1 MAKSLANFVV
11 GIGADVGGFK
21 DGMKEVNS
29 GLNGLRTSALT
40 AGGILTTALTAVAGI
55 AVSTA
60 SDIRD
65 LDLQLQFTDV
75 GIQRAY
81 DYGNAVARMGGD
93 AQTARDSIVGM
104 QKALNAFQREGES
117 GKLEAVAIL
126 GVDPS
131 GLFNLQNDLNAF
143 QSNLADIIST
153 ATSKQ
158 KLGLQD
164 IFGLSDAEMRLLEKG
179 SIGLDVELRSSMTRT
194 GEIESMVEASRELT
208 NEWGILKEHAKGF
221 SNTISKEALPAVQS
235 MLKSANVGLGAT
247 NIAKEKG
254 YTTAQSSQI
263 GIMMGTMNMMKGW
276 FEKPKE
282 KPEKIETEEQ
292 TRRRNEWENRLD
304 APTIDGA
311 ERPQII
317 IERDVPTATP
327 VKSNV
332 QSSTS
337 TQSFSRPIEV
347 HANITTSVELD
358 KRKIG
363 EAVTEYQEE
372 QFFIDAEGFKTTTVS

>member
-1 MAKSLANFVV
+1 
-11 GIGADVGGFK
+11 
-21 DGMKEVNS
+21 
-29 GLNGLRTSALT
+29 
-40 AGGILTTALTAVAGI
+40 
-55 AVSTA
+55 
-60 SDIRD
+60 
-65 LDLQLQFTDV
+65 
-75 GIQRAY
+75 
-81 DYGNAVARMGGD
+81 
-93 AQTARDSIVGM
+93 
-104 QKALNAFQREGES
+104 
-117 GKLEAVAIL
+117 
-126 GVDPS
+126 
-131 GLFNLQNDLNAF
+131 
-143 QSNLADIIST
+143 
-153 ATSKQ
+153 
-158 KLGLQD
+158 
-164 IFGLSDAEMRLLEKG
+164 
-179 SIGLDVELRSSMTRT
+179 
-194 GEIESMVEASRELT
+194 
-208 NEWGILKEHAKGF
+208 
-221 SNTISKEALPAVQS
+221 

-304 APTIDGA
+304 APTIDGD

-317 IERDVPTATP
+317 IERDAPTATP